1 MILSDYIYFTQQHLM
16 ADEDFEYNL
25 MSIIS
30 QTKSQIIDNALKEHQ
45 KRIQNLQISAALSDS
60 EQSMLEDLFLR
71 ETS

>member
-16 ADEDFEYNL
+16 MDEDFEDNL
-25 MSIIS
+25 MSIVM
-30 QTKSQIIDNALKEHQ
+30 QTKSQIIDKALKEHQ
-45 KRIQNLQISAALSDS
+45 KRIQNLQNSAALSSS